1 MVALSVKSP
10 IQVIH
15 KGYTSRMDIQQWAAL
30 AVAIMTLIGGF
41 AALVRWLVKHY
52 LIELKP
58 NGGSSL
64 RDEQNRQGDTIK
76 RLELRI
82 DEIYALLLSSKK
94 GRK

>member
-1 MVALSVKSP
+1 
-10 IQVIH
+10 
-15 KGYTSRMDIQQWAAL
+15 MDIQQYAAL

-52 LIELKP
+52 LVELKP

-64 RDEQNRQGDTIK
+64 RDEQTRQGETIK

-82 DEIYALLLSSKK
+82 DEIYALLLSNKK